1 MKKREGL
8 SRLSFFGD
16 SSQRMSKFWY
26 KDSIKELS
34 MSISNPVVINT
45 AENYDVLHTNDIRV
59 INSVIYTL
67 LGTTRFTVTSIT
79 NSRLPSDGGIVRSV
93 TCRYTDTQTTYRVR
107 ACRFEISDLTL
118 LSLIGSEEE
127 YIAGRVARDIRHN
140 VMGDDPPN
148 ISNGI
153 SFRDFTVDNLS
164 MPVTPVTPET
174 VWSSTIGGTLPHL
187 NEYGATSGRSTSSE
201 DAYLTLASLT
211 RAPRSNIGNQFVKT
225 STSVGQTSD
234 ATIDSI
240 IHALKDR
247 ISVNTTLDFDGEE
260 LSSTT
265 TVTLILTDGTRL
277 DTEFTGDTINIS
289 EDLTDA

>member
-1 MKKREGL
+1 MSKNTSILIIIGTFLLIVGGL
-8 SRLSFFGD
+8 IFFYVSSNNSGNISPTTQATSSPFGD
-16 SSQRMSKFWY
+16 NSGDRTI
-26 KDSIKELS
+26 D
-34 MSISNPVVINT
+34 
-45 AENYDVLHTNDIRV
+45 TN
-59 INSVIYTL
+59 
-67 LGTTRFTVTSIT
+67 
-79 NSRLPSDGGIVRSV
+79 
-93 TCRYTDTQTTYRVR
+93 TQTTDFINKNNNIKKDQLIQLYKNPTSGSVFVTNKNNKTVVKFVDR
-107 ACRFEISDLTL
+107 AV
-118 LSLIGSEEE
+118 G
-127 YIAGRVARDIRHN
+127 
-140 VMGDDPPN
+140 N
-148 ISNGI
+148 IYQYVPGIENGE
-153 SFRDFTVDNLS
+153 
-164 MPVTPVTPET
+164 VTRITNTTIPKIQET

-201 DAYLTLASLT
+201 DAYLTLASLA

-289 EDLTDA
+289 ELNNE

>member
-1 MKKREGL
+1 
-8 SRLSFFGD
+8 
-16 SSQRMSKFWY
+16 
-26 KDSIKELS
+26 
-34 MSISNPVVINT
+34 MSILNPAVVNT
-45 AENYDVLHTNDIRV
+45 AENYGVLHTNDIGIV
-59 INSVIYTL
+59 NSVICTL

-107 ACRFEISDLTL
+107 ACMFEISDLTL

-201 DAYLTLASLT
+201 DAYLTLASLA